1 MHQASSKSP
10 RKTTVVTI
18 FQNYSRVVSILPGR
32 WYVVSRS
39 WWRTRTEWIHAEKT
53 FLKSKMELTL
63 QFSDKKVILQTRK
76 RPGLADS
83 KKESKWF
90 EWKTHVC
97 KMPIWTVDL
106 PSPAPCKAVQ
116 YHVMSTGIACSGAM
130 IVCRC
135 FGEDFFCWRDM
146 DETTYPCQMILIIYQ
161 MQTSSK
167 ARCNTQNS

>member
-1 MHQASSKSP
+1 MHQASSKSSQKNDGSDNLPELLP
-10 RKTTVVTI
+10 RCFNTARVLVRP
-18 FQNYSRVVSILPGR
+18 FQILVAHKDWADSCRKNLP
-32 WYVVSRS
+32 
-39 WWRTRTEWIHAEKT
+39 E
-53 FLKSKMELTL
+53 SKMELTV
-63 QFSDKKVILQTRK
+63 QFSDKKVILQTHT

-90 EWKTHVC
+90 EWKTHFC

-116 YHVMSTGIACSGAM
+116 YHVMGTGIACSGAM